1 MKLLDQLVAER
12 DEITEAQTEV
22 VNRAADESRDLT
34 DSEDS
39 NLKDL
44 KSRADVLDT
53 RIVELRDVQVSNLEA
68 AKLRAEVAADAD
80 APAEERALGRVE
92 IVDEPLTYHEG
103 GDHDFFV
110 DAYRSTVHQDP
121 SAQARIQRHQA
132 EMALEMRD
140 SSTSNFAGLVPP
152 AYLVNQ
158 ALDKARASRP
168 LADAC
173 NRQPLPASGTDIT
186 ITRLTTGATTA
197 AQSAENAAVTES
209 SPDDTTQTLSLK
221 TYAAQVDVSRQALDR
236 GVGVSN
242 LLIEDLV
249 ASYAQALDSAIIS
262 GDGSSGAHTGILS
275 YSGTSSVTYTAG
287 TATAAGLYE
296 KILSAINTV
305 QTNIYRPA
313 TLLALHPR
321 RWAWFVGKGLD
332 DQSRPLV
339 LPSMNAPQTAMG
351 IGNVDVPQ
359 GVVGQIA
366 GVPVLLDA
374 SIPTNLGS
382 GTDEDRII
390 CARMDDVVLWE
401 EQGASPNVMSFDQIG
416 AGSLTVKLV
425 SWGYSTFGIKDPA
438 AVAIISGT
446 GLNDTL

>member
-1 MKLLDQLVAER
+1 MKLLDQLGDER
-12 DEITEAQTEV
+12 AEITDAQTEI

-34 DSEDS
+34 DSEDT
-39 NLKDL
+39 NLRDL
-44 KSRADVLDT
+44 KTRADTLDV
-53 RIVELRDVQVSNLEA
+53 RITELRAVQVANLEA
-68 AKLRAEVAADAD
+68 AKLRAEVAGTDD
-80 APAEERALGRVE
+80 APEERAVGRVT
-92 IVDEPLTYHEG
+92 ITDEPRTYREG

-121 SAQARIQRHQA
+121 AAQQRIQRHQA
-132 EMALEMRD
+132 EMALENRD
-140 SSTSNFAGLVPP
+140 STSADFAGLVPP

-158 ALDKARASRP
+158 ALAKARASRP

-173 NRQPLPASGTDIT
+173 NRQPLPPSGTDIV

-197 AQSAENAAVTES
+197 AQSSQNAAVTES
-209 SPDDTTQTLSLK
+209 TPDDTTQTISLK

-236 GVGVSN
+236 GVGISN

-249 ASYAQALDSAIIS
+249 ASYSQALDSAIIS

-275 YSGTSSVTYTAG
+275 YSGTSSVTYTAA

-296 KILSAINTV
+296 KILKAIDTV
-305 QTNIYRPA
+305 QTSVYRPA

-321 RWAWFVGKGLD
+321 RWSWFVGKGLD
-332 DQSRPLV
+332 SQNRPLV
-339 LPSMNAPQTAMG
+339 LPSMNAPTNAMG
-351 IGNVDVPQ
+351 IGGVDVPQ

-374 SIPTNLGS
+374 SIPTNLGA

-401 EQGASPNVMSFDQIG
+401 QSGASPNVMSFDQIG

-425 SWGYSTFGIKDPA
+425 SWGYSAFGIKDPA
-438 AVAIISGT
+438 AVAIVSGT